1 MIRSFQISELDIL
14 MKIWLETNLSA
25 HSFIDKSYWQ
35 NNYERVQEMLPK
47 ANLYVYEEDNKIQGF
62 IGLSDN
68 YIAGIFVYP
77 SYQSKGI
84 GKVLLDFVK
93 EKQSFLTLQVYQ
105 KNYRALTFYKREGF
119 VPVKEQLD
127 QDTNEL
133 EIVMD
138 WKNKA
143 VSI

>member
-1 MIRSFQISELDIL
+1 MIRPFQICELDIL

-25 HSFIDKSYWQ
+25 HSFIDKAYWQ
-35 NNYERVQEMLPK
+35 NNYELVQEMLPK

-84 GKVLLDFVK
+84 GKALLDYVK
-93 EKQSFLTLQVYQ
+93 VKHSFLTLQVYQ
-105 KNYRALTFYKREGF
+105 KNYRALTFYKRENF

-127 QDTNEL
+127 NATNEL
-133 EIVMD
+133 EIVME

-143 VSI
+143 VST